1 MNPAWFY
8 FSDPTSIYPA
18 AETSAET
25 GGVEAELSETGSGS
39 HEDEGQLGT
48 PPAFQLFQPFPLL
61 FSCFVHSVV
70 LFFLVPEHL

>member
-1 MNPAWFY
+1 M
-8 FSDPTSIYPA
+8 SIYPD

-48 PPAFQLFQPFPLL
+48 PPAFKLFQPFPLL

-70 LFFLVPEHL
+70 LVFFVPEHL